1 MQAIKILGL
10 AGLLAASLT
19 ACNDGSSGAA
29 VDPSTAPGTLIY
41 DPPIR
46 LASLSATALAAQLN
60 SSQAG
65 QQLLALAGTPACGVD
80 FHYFQYQTVGGKGEA
95 TTASGAIMAPTGG
108 SGCSGARPILLYT
121 HGTAATHA
129 YNIADILDSTNEAWG
144 ESALIAAMFAAQGY
158 IVVASNYAGYDS
170 SSLSYHPYLNGAQQS
185 QDVINA
191 LTAARTAL
199 AGGLPSGDSDD
210 GLLFITGYSQGG
222 YVAMATHKAMQAAGM
237 TVTAS
242 APMSGPYALAA
253 FGDAVVF
260 GEVSLGSTVNFP
272 LVINSYQQAYGNI
285 YQTPSDFYSLTY
297 ASGIANL
304 LPTYSSLTTIFQQ
317 NLLPE
322 FALFDSATPVTG
334 NSALDAALAVPSN
347 PLLASG
353 FGNPYLIN
361 NSVRVAAA
369 LDALASPDG
378 AFPTP
383 QAGVPTAANPQ
394 YGLRI
399 DLKANDLR
407 DWTPNGSAPMLL
419 CGGHDDPEVWYSLNT
434 SVMQAYWSG
443 AGIVGSYP
451 SNSLV
456 QILDVDPGQPLA
468 SGGIAS
474 QIGTIAATVFGY
486 DLQAGRTSAAD
497 LAGDVQAAIVAGS
510 TETGTSP
517 FAAYF
522 TQGQPNSPQGIL
534 VAGLAGVAAQAV
546 ATEYAAGV
554 TDPATMGTDV
564 GFAIVEYYH
573 YPMVQSACEVVAQGY
588 FNAILQQ
595 AQAAK

>member
-1 MQAIKILGL
+1 MHAIKILGL
-10 AGLLAASLT
+10 VGLMAASLT
-19 ACNDGSSGAA
+19 ACNDGSAGAA
-29 VDPSTAPGTLIY
+29 ASTSTAPGTLIY

-46 LASLSATALAAQLN
+46 LASLTASAFAAQLN
-60 SSQAG
+60 ASQSG

-80 FHYFQYQTVGGKGEA
+80 FHYFQYQTIGGKGEA
-95 TTASGAIMAPTGG
+95 TTASGALMAPTGG
-108 SGCSGARPILLYT
+108 SGCSGARPIVLYT
-121 HGTAATHA
+121 HGTAATRS
-129 YNIADILDSTNEAWG
+129 YNIANIQDSSNEAWG

-170 SSLSYHPYLNGAQQS
+170 SPLPYHPYLNGAQQS

-191 LTAARTAL
+191 LIAARTAL
-199 AGGLPSGDSDD
+199 AGGLPSGDSDG

-237 TVTAS
+237 AVTAS
-242 APMSGPYALAA
+242 MPMSGPYALAA

-260 GEVSLGSTVNFP
+260 GEVSVGSTVNFP
-272 LVINSYQQAYGNI
+272 LVINSYQQAYGNL
-285 YQTPSDFYSLTY
+285 YQTPSDFYSMTY
-297 ASGIANL
+297 ASGIASL
-304 LPTYSSLTTIFQQ
+304 LPTTSTLNALFQE

-322 FALFDSATPVTG
+322 LALFDSTTPVTG
-334 NSALDAALAVPSN
+334 NSALDAALSVPAN

-378 AFPTP
+378 AFPTAMP
-383 QAGVPTAANPQ
+383 GVPTASNPQ

-399 DLKANDLR
+399 DLKTNDLR
-407 DWTPNGSAPMLL
+407 DWMPDGSAPILL

-434 SVMQAYWSG
+434 SVMAAYWS
-443 AGIVGSYP
+443 GIVGSYP

-456 QILDVDPGQPLA
+456 QILDVDPGQPLE
-468 SGGIAS
+468 SGGIAA

-486 DLQAGRTSAAD
+486 DLQAGRTSAQD
-497 LAGDVQAAIVAGS
+497 LAGDVQAAIVSGS
-510 TETGTSP
+510 AASGPSP

-522 TQGQPNSPQGIL
+522 TSGLPNSPQGIL
-534 VAGLAGVAAQAV
+534 VEGLAGVAAQAV
-546 ATEYAAGV
+546 VTEYGAGV
-554 TDPATMGTDV
+554 TSPATMGTNV

-573 YPMVQSACEVVAQGY
+573 YPVVQTACEVVAQGF
-588 FNAILQQ
+588 FNAMVQQ